1 MADLRSPAGL
11 TVFGCVMAFEK
22 QPSSKATMLPGETEL
37 KKFDGIWC
45 DTICIA
51 SNCLV
56 YAKSS
61 CIKAYGYTT
70 LWYNKLIVVI
80 ICVIYIPQLS
90 EIQAHKQERILQLPM
105 RQARAHFRD
114 VTHASH

>member
-70 LWYNKLIVVI
+70 L
-80 ICVIYIPQLS
+80 C